1 MGIEA
6 AGAVRSAACRRG
18 PEVARL
24 LLGGAWGWMRGQLRF
39 WTSTARAEIR
49 EPRLEMLSSPLVRL
63 PEAAGD
69 EPREE
74 IMAAPRGYGTTCWA
88 VLEHEKDARHK
99 AMTGPGAAD
108 AGVGRRP
115 AGNVVTVILA
125 A

>member
-1 MGIEA
+1 VPP
-6 AGAVRSAACRRG
+6 GAR
-18 PEVARL
+18 VARL

-39 WTSTARAEIR
+39 WTTTARAEIR

-74 IMAAPRGYGTTCWA
+74 IVATLRGYGTTCWA
-88 VLEHEKDARHK
+88 VHARERRAAQGHDR
-99 AMTGPGAAD
+99 PGVAD
-108 AGVGRRP
+108 AGVGGRP
-115 AGNVVTVILA
+115 AGNVVTVNLA